1 MELLP
6 ALGIHW
12 LIQMLFVDVKVV
24 ALTAPA
30 NRTFM
35 VLLKGVL
42 THLGRQASDS
52 RFIWTNQSFV
62 YPCNLTFY
70 YLPQVTSFTA
80 PV

>member
-30 NRTFM
+30 NMTFM

-42 THLGRQASDS
+42 THLCRPASDS
-52 RFIWTNQSFV
+52 RLRTHYFEESKFGVSF
-62 YPCNLTFY
+62 LT
-70 YLPQVTSFTA
+70 
-80 PV
+80 